1 MKKMSDFNRVIVPTG
16 YMGSGSSAI
25 TDLLCGI
32 EGFDVS
38 RSTFEFVFLHC
49 PNGVFDL
56 EDKLLV
62 GNNAVR
68 SDEALHSFFKTM
80 QQLYNK
86 KYWWVGHYNQYVGKD
101 FWKITQEYIDE
112 IRNFTLEYYWYYQ
125 ENVEAKMLPRLML
138 NKVLKKIPG
147 MRKFEKKALTHS
159 PMWVSY
165 IRPEEFYH
173 SSQKYIYKVFE
184 IMGKKEN
191 HIVLDQLLLPFNL
204 FRFEKYFK
212 DDVEVFVVERDP
224 RDVFIMNKYYWS
236 KAKEPVPYPTDVE
249 QFCEFYKRLREME
262 KPCEH
267 LQIHRIHFED
277 LVYDYENTVKA
288 IFDILN
294 IDDKQKKNTK
304 FDPNKSINNTQLFLQ
319 NEMYRSE
326 CKVIESKLGE
336 YLYSFPYEIEHDEKA
351 FF

>member
-1 MKKMSDFNRVIVPTG
+1 MSDFNRVIVPTG

-56 EDKLLV
+56 EDKLLI

-68 SDEALHSFFKTM
+68 SDEALHSFSKTM

-86 KYWWVGHYNQYVGKD
+86 RYWWVGHYNQYIGEE
-101 FWKITQEYIDE
+101 FWNKTQEYINE
-112 IRNFTLEYYWYYQ
+112 IKNFTLEYYWYYQ
-125 ENVEAKMLPRLML
+125 ENVETKMIPRLIL
-138 NKVLKKIPG
+138 NKILKKIPG
-147 MRKFEKKALTHS
+147 MKKYEKKALTYS
-159 PMWVSY
+159 PMWISY
-165 IRPEEFYH
+165 IQPEEFYKI
-173 SSQKYIYKVFE
+173 SQKYIYSLFE
-184 IMGKKEN
+184 IMGKNEN
-191 HIVLDQLLLPFNL
+191 NIDLDQLLLPFNL

-212 DDVEVFVVERDP
+212 NDVEVFVVERDP

-236 KAKEPVPYPTDVE
+236 KSNEPVPYPTDVE

-262 KPCEH
+262 RPCVH
-267 LQIHRIHFED
+267 SQIHRIHFED

-288 IFDILN
+288 IFDILD
-294 IDDKQKKNTK
+294 IDFEKQHKTK
-304 FDPNKSINNTQLFLQ
+304 FDPSKSINNTQLFLQ
-319 NEMYRSE
+319 NEIYKEE
-326 CKVIESKLGE
+326 CKIIEKRLE
-336 YLYSFPYEIEHDEKA
+336 QYLYSFPYEIEHDEKA